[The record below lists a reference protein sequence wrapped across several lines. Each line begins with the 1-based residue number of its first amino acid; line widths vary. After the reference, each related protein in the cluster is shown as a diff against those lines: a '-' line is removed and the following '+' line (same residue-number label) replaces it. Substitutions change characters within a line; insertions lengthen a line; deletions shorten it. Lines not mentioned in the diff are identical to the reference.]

1 MDFKNIEISRRV
13 WLVLLVASALSVVDI
28 LGYYIDHDMGFWIE
42 WGVRCYAVLKATV
55 ITLMLGMVRKHRIL
69 YGIGW
74 VVVSV
79 FILLSIV
86 NAVSYSLYGFG
97 VSRKLITILYETNRE
112 EVRQFL
118 PGMIGNIFSLLF
130 SWKMLLEVCVFVAA
144 WFVLPVIPKRWFR
157 DAIWVFCLSGM
168 IYIVWFAATARWGKT
183 NHLMMAR
190 SAVAVR
196 SVVKSTSV
204 IRDLSSK
211 RRPLPYRE
219 SAISLHLAQNTVL
232 VIGESASRDHLS
244 LYGYP
249 LPTTPEIDSVRDS
262 LFVFTDAVASSTS
275 TAENLPRIL
284 SFMNCEPGQGEWYEY
299 PTVMNLLKAY
309 GYSTTWLSNQERT
322 GDWSNLSGI
331 LSSDADVVEYLGSVD
346 SEDHLTDRYDEV
358 LLPEFRGSLAGGD
371 SLRFICLHLM
381 GSHIAY
387 NERYP
392 KDRSRFSASD
402 VLKKT
407 PKRSWLDAG
416 KAQTVAEYDN
426 SIAYT
431 DSILGEV
438 VEGLSRLQEPSIMV
452 YLSDHGEN
460 VYDDRDFQGRDHKF
474 VRVPFFIYAN
484 KAYRENNLEVIEK
497 LEKAVKTP
505 FSTSD
510 LIHTLITLTGSAYRL
525 YDPARDILSP
535 EFLPRTRYVD
545 EEPFHDDTRRRQ

>member
-1 MDFKNIEISRRV
+1 MEISRRV
-13 WLVLLVASALSVVDI
+13 WLVLLVASAFSVMDI
-28 LGYYIDHDMGFWIE
+28 LGYYVAHDMGLWVE
-42 WGVRCYAVLKATV
+42 WGVRGYAVLKATV
-55 ITLMLGMVRKHRIL
+55 ITLLLGLVRKHRIL

-74 VVVSV
+74 ALVSI
-79 FILLSIV
+79 FILLSIA

-97 VSRKLITILYETNRE
+97 VSRKLVTILYETNSE

-130 SWKMLLEVCVFVAA
+130 SWKILLEVCIFVAA
-144 WFVLPVIPKRWFR
+144 WFVLPVIPKRWFW

-168 IYIVWFAATARWGKT
+168 VYIIWFAATARWGKT
-183 NHLMMAR
+183 NHLMIAR

-196 SVVKSTSV
+196 SVVKSTSM

-211 RRPLPYRE
+211 RRPLPYRD
-219 SAISLHLAQNTVL
+219 SAISRRLAENMIL
-232 VIGESASRDHLS
+232 IIGESASRDHLS

-249 LPTTPEIDSVRDS
+249 LPTTPAMDSRRDY
-262 LFVFTDAVASSTS
+262 LFVFNDAVASSTS

-331 LSSDADVVEYLGSVD
+331 LSSDADEVGYLGSVD

-358 LLPEFRGSLAGGD
+358 LLPEFRKSLAGGD

-392 KDRSRFSASD
+392 KDRTRFSASD

-407 PKRSWLDAG
+407 SKRSWLDAG
-416 KAQTVAEYDN
+416 KAQKVAEYDN

-438 VEGLSRLQEPSIMV
+438 VKELSRLQDPSVMV

-460 VYDDRDFQGRDHKF
+460 VYDDRDFQGRDPKF

-484 KAYRENNLEVIEK
+484 KAYRENNPEIIEK
-497 LEKAVKTP
+497 LEKAVRAS

-510 LIHTLITLTGSAYRL
+510 IIYTIITLTGSDYRL
-525 YDPARDILSP
+525 YDSTRDILSA
-535 EFLPRTRYVD
+535 EFQPRIRYVD
-545 EEPFHDDTRRRQ
+545 EETFHDDTHRRQ

>member
-1 MDFKNIEISRRV
+1 MEISRRV
-13 WLVLLVASALSVVDI
+13 WLVLLVASAFSVVDI
-28 LGYYIDHDMGFWIE
+28 LGYYIDHDMGFWVE
-42 WGVRCYAVLKATV
+42 WGVRSYAVLKATA
-55 ITLMLGMVRKHRIL
+55 ITLLLDLVRKHRIL

-74 VVVSV
+74 GLVSV
-79 FILLSIV
+79 FILLSIA

-97 VSRKLITILYETNRE
+97 VSRKLVTIFYETNRE

-144 WFVLPVIPKRWFR
+144 WFVLPVIPKRWFWNT
-157 DAIWVFCLSGM
+157 IWFFCLSGM
-168 IYIVWFAATARWGKT
+168 VYIIWFAATARWGKT
-183 NHLMMAR
+183 NHLMIAR
-190 SAVAVR
+190 STVAVR
-196 SVVKSTSV
+196 SVVKNTSM

-211 RRPLPYRE
+211 RRPLPYRD
-219 SAISLHLAQNTVL
+219 SAISRHLAENIVI

-249 LPTTPEIDSVRDS
+249 LPTTPEMDSLRDS
-262 LFVFTDAVASSTS
+262 LFVFNDAVASSTS

-299 PTVMNLLKAY
+299 PTVMSLMKAY
-309 GYSTTWLSNQERT
+309 GYSTTWLSNQEQT

-331 LSSDADVVEYLGSVD
+331 LSADADVVEYLGSVD

-358 LLPEFRGSLAGGD
+358 LLPEFKERLAGGD

-392 KDRSRFSASD
+392 KERSRFSASD

-407 PKRSWLDAG
+407 PKRSWLDVG
-416 KAQTVAEYDN
+416 KAQTVADYDN

-438 VEGLSRLQEPSIMV
+438 VKELSRLQEPSIMV

-460 VYDDRDFQGRDHKF
+460 VYDDRDFQGRDPKF

-484 KAYRENNLEVIEK
+484 KAYRKNNPEMIEK
-497 LEKAVKTP
+497 LEKGVGMP

-510 LIHTLITLTGSAYRL
+510 LIHAIITLSGSGYRL
-525 YDPARDILSP
+525 YDPTHDILSP
-535 EFLPRTRYVD
+535 EFQPRTRYVD
-545 EEPFHDDTRRRQ
+545 EEAFHDDTHRRQ